1 MLIHPVKLPDRH
13 AVSKPILPVG
23 FSGPVSHA
31 RRMVDGSH
39 LVFGRNRVEIPHVNP
54 LLTKHINCGVRLMR
68 GGNLKVTHQDNRQ
81 CGRKDARWAVECGF
95 AQVKISRSS
104 RSRINWPMS
113 QARAKR
119 EKSDG
124 ALMKEID
131 EPGVVMMAQR
141 RGTALEEAPWAY
153 KDVENVVDVCHHVG
167 IAKKVARW
175 RPLGVVKG

>member
-1 MLIHPVKLPDRH
+1 
-13 AVSKPILPVG
+13 
-23 FSGPVSHA
+23 
-31 RRMVDGSH
+31 
-39 LVFGRNRVEIPHVNP
+39 
-54 LLTKHINCGVRLMR
+54 
-68 GGNLKVTHQDNRQ
+68 
-81 CGRKDARWAVECGF
+81 
-95 AQVKISRSS
+95 
-104 RSRINWPMS
+104 MS